1 MNDKMNS
8 TAGELR
14 RATVVMDRESWESA
28 WKNNLN
34 GQPKTLS
41 GSMRRDVEESKEP
54 NVLVLTYRAPVA
66 PKEGETSVSEKYQHS
81 RITVKKDKV
90 FFSFQMDI
98 PAGGAG
104 RGASASEIA
113 NVLSG
118 EVAQAVA
125 FMMKNI

>member
-1 MNDKMNS
+1 M
-8 TAGELR
+8 
-14 RATVVMDRESWESA
+14 
-28 WKNNLN
+28 
-34 GQPKTLS
+34 
-41 GSMRRDVEESKEP
+41 
-54 NVLVLTYRAPVA
+54 
-66 PKEGETSVSEKYQHS
+66 SEKYQHS

-125 FMMKNI
+125 FMLKNV